1 MKIPPSLYP
10 LIALFVCLLAAPTPV
25 TAVAEDWKP
34 IDAAELSLKSPTVE
48 KEADAE
54 GLFWEVRI
62 DDSRDGDLIFNH
74 YLRVKVFTERG
85 RESQSKV
92 DIPFGNLY
100 GGEVKIKDIAA
111 RTIKTDGSI
120 VELKKEDIFERTIV
134 KVSGLKVKARSFAMP
149 AVEPGCIIEYRWREV
164 RVKENAHYL
173 RLQFQRDI
181 PVRRVQYLIK
191 PFVFGFVIV
200 TIAYGTLEVYGGSRV
215 GGWRAVAI
223 GQAYVLV
230 RLALRLLFAAS
241 ELRLFN
247 ANQAA
252 AAE

>member
-1 MKIPPSLYP
+1 MKIPPSFYP

-34 IDAAELSLKSPTVE
+34 VDAAELSLKSPTVE

-62 DDSRDGDLIFNH
+62 DDSPDGDLIFNH

-120 VELKKEDIFERTIV
+120 VELKKEDI
-134 KVSGLKVKARSFAMP
+134 SNGPS
-149 AVEPGCIIEYRWREV
+149 
-164 RVKENAHYL
+164 
-173 RLQFQRDI
+173 
-181 PVRRVQYLIK
+181 
-191 PFVFGFVIV
+191 
-200 TIAYGTLEVYGGSRV
+200 
-215 GGWRAVAI
+215 
-223 GQAYVLV
+223 
-230 RLALRLLFAAS
+230 
-241 ELRLFN
+241 
-247 ANQAA
+247 
-252 AAE
+252 